1 MEPDNELQLADLLP
15 VMTHTAYEIDSSD
28 IATLNE
34 FYSHKYKNFVSN
46 VCAYTGSY

>member
-1 MEPDNELQLADLLP
+1 MNFSWAGFLA
-15 VMTHTAYEIDSSD
+15 VVTHTAYQTDSSD

-34 FYSHKYKNFVSN
+34 FYRHKYKNFVSK